1 MNEISVSEKK
11 RLESLKHKKQIF
23 KAKELLVQNA
33 LKNLV
38 NIFQNFK
45 FLNC

>member
-1 MNEISVSEKK
+1 MNGISISEKK

-23 KAKELLVQNA
+23 KAKELVVQKA

-38 NIFQNFK
+38 NIFKILSF
-45 FLNC
+45 